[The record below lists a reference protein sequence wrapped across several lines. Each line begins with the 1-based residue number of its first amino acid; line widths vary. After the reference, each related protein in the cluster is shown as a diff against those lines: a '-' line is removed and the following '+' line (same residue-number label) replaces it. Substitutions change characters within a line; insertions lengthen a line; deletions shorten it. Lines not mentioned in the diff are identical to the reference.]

1 MPFRWWVTT
10 FFVSFSFPSVLHNL
24 TKLMSKLEAAQNSL
38 SVSTVL
44 PRISFAPGPSWKF
57 LLRLLAFAT
66 SSTLL
71 IHFKESV
78 SACSI
83 YRRSFITTSLFPFFP
98 FFFFGINGRLLLC
111 FWRRSRVKGEQAQLR
126 SRGFARS
133 LRVAVHRQEDL
144 PRSEESRQL
153 RRPPFLP
160 LFFHFFPFFVIL
172 RWPKTTTDLLTRNIK
187 V

>member
-44 PRISFAPGPSWKF
+44 PRISFAPCPSWKF

-83 YRRSFITTSLFPFFP
+83 YRRSFITISLFPFFLFFFSGLAGDCCCVFGDGAAWRGNKPNWDLAALPARFAWRSTAKKTYPGQKNPASYAGHHFSP
-98 FFFFGINGRLLLC
+98 FFSI
-111 FWRRSRVKGEQAQLR
+111 
-126 SRGFARS
+126 
-133 LRVAVHRQEDL
+133 
-144 PRSEESRQL
+144 
-153 RRPPFLP
+153 
-160 LFFHFFPFFVIL
+160 FFPF
-172 RWPKTTTDLLTRNIK
+172 LLYSDDRKLQQIC
-187 V
+187 